1 MYVKRKR
8 LVTCLFLILLIALTA
23 SVGVAKAGP
32 ANEINIL
39 SGGSSNLLKS
49 PTAKMAIKYVAPADI
64 TLDKVMLLPG
74 CGIPA
79 TNQPSWSVQIQTNS
93 GSYPS
98 GTALGKGT
106 LTNPKDDVW
115 STVDISPN
123 VALKKGQTYWI
134 VVQYLSG
141 PTPTSTK
148 SWLGLYAS
156 KPTPD
161 GTLTDIHLPYN
172 YAGTNKGIND
182 VTAKT
187 NVAYFN
193 GKIWCPEPN
202 GRIIPTFVIQFTDGT
217 YHGQPYR
224 HNYAKVYGAN
234 KVGQLFTNY
243 ESKVVTQLSVPWSTY
258 HATNSLV
265 RPKDNLYYYICENNY
280 NGKVLASGV
289 FLTPSQ
295 VYVSGSGTGVFDRK
309 WYTVKLSRSV
319 TLEKGKK
326 YFIYFSS
333 PGTTTTSYWCTD
345 AGNSLADS
353 SALKSSGYGGT
364 SSYVMRTT

>member
-1 MYVKRKR
+1 MKSMA
-8 LVTCLFLILLIALTA
+8 TGLFLIFLIASINPVDA
-23 SVGVAKAGP
+23 IDVGP

-161 GTLTDIHLPYN
+161 GTLTNIRLPYN

-182 VTAKT
+182 ITAKT
-187 NVAYFN
+187 NIAYFN
-193 GKIWCPEPN
+193 GKI
-202 GRIIPTFVIQFTDGT
+202 
-217 YHGQPYR
+217 
-224 HNYAKVYGAN
+224 
-234 KVGQLFTNY
+234 
-243 ESKVVTQLSVPWSTY
+243 
-258 HATNSLV
+258 
-265 RPKDNLYYYICENNY
+265 
-280 NGKVLASGV
+280 
-289 FLTPSQ
+289 
-295 VYVSGSGTGVFDRK
+295 
-309 WYTVKLSRSV
+309 
-319 TLEKGKK
+319 
-326 YFIYFSS
+326 
-333 PGTTTTSYWCTD
+333 
-345 AGNSLADS
+345 
-353 SALKSSGYGGT
+353 
-364 SSYVMRTT
+364 